1 MGLEIIIYGLYS
13 LQQNNSIDQ
22 HHPWEND
29 LAPGLKLH
37 LLEGCGDSLQFHKKV
52 RGIFKSHSV

>member
-37 LLEGCGDSLQFHKKV
+37 LLV
-52 RGIFKSHSV
+52 SVYTREVVEEQMRN